1 MTVRFWVGKVR
12 MYGVFEHNLNR
23 AELSGNTVSDDE
35 GGIYI
40 VTYNKDIWITACEEC
55 VEGNGKNWLMG

>member
-1 MTVRFWVGKVR
+1 